1 MKIILFDL
9 GNTLE
14 HNVQNTHI
22 LMDGALD
29 LLEAIQDMRD
39 PNGDPPVIALVSDF
53 DNSPTEYY
61 NILKDFGL
69 SSFFNPYTKKVTLSI
84 EVGVKKPDEK
94 IFRSAINKIQKDL
107 PYKSV
112 IFVTENKEHITAARK
127 LGMMAIRLTAE
138 GESARGEISDLVKAV
153 PLVHLFM
160 LIQIVT

>member
-14 HNVQNTHI
+14 NTQNKHI

-39 PNGDPPVIALVSDF
+39 PNGDTPVIALVSDF
-53 DNSPTEYY
+53 DNSPAEYY
-61 NILKDFGL
+61 NILEDLGL

-94 IFRSAINKIQKDL
+94 IFRTAINKIQKDL
-107 PYKSV
+107 P
-112 IFVTENKEHITAARK
+112 
-127 LGMMAIRLTAE
+127 
-138 GESARGEISDLVKAV
+138 
-153 PLVHLFM
+153 
-160 LIQIVT
+160 